1 MNKKV
6 VASVIA
12 IIVIGAGTVLLLLP
26 RSADTFHL
34 EKDLPDGN
42 YTSVSFQLKGIQDC
56 SLNVSFVN
64 DPDLFYSMDIEL
76 YKSTPASTAFDL
88 SISGEG
94 LALLQVQF
102 IGKTRI
108 KNINLVLGSGLPYAI
123 GVLGTNVNGTFIY
136 ENNAIGSSA
145 SLVFLAT
152 GSFVDLRLT
161 EDMVFSNTEM
171 EIDVGTGSQDRPN
184 IVYLSVDLP
193 DGVNGI
199 AAISKPLSIHAN
211 TGWTLDSQLSTYVIY
226 VTQNHDQLPRIGLAT
241 YAVDLVHVWLSD

>member
-34 EKDLPDGN
+34 EKNLPEGN
-42 YTSVSFQLKGIQDC
+42 YTSISFQLKGIQDC

-64 DPDLFYSMDIEL
+64 NPDLFYSLDIQL
-76 YKSTPASTAFDL
+76 YASAPAATAFDV
-88 SISGEG
+88 SIGGEG
-94 LALLQVQF
+94 LTLLQVQF

-211 TGWTLDSQLSTYVIY
+211 TGWTLYSLGSSSETYA
-226 VTQNHDQLPRIGLAT
+226 TENHEQQPRIGM
-241 YAVDLVHVWLSD
+241 AVSAVNMVHVWLSD